1 MGKEKQ
7 KPKTV
12 RIQGLDIGNAAPVR
26 VESMLKNPL
35 DEERAV
41 FEEMEEL
48 EAVGCELVRVAFPS
62 RDLAPHLENLLA
74 RANIP
79 VMADVHFDYDL
90 AVEAIRCGLRSVRIN
105 PGNMKD
111 RKRLRKLIQVAAG
124 EGAVLRI
131 GANSGSLPD
140 RLVQEFEGDRGLALA
155 EAVAGQAEVMEHEG
169 FADIILSAK
178 STSLEETV
186 RSNLILAERF
196 PYPLHVGITEA
207 GPGMWGIVKTSCGL
221 ARLFSQGVGDTVRV
235 SLTGSSA
242 EEVLVAQAV
251 LQNMGLRC
259 FRADLV
265 SCPAC
270 GRKRVD
276 VEKLVKLVEPYMNRF
291 PKHWTVAVMGCEVN
305 GPREAAHA
313 DLGIAGTSSGVA
325 LFRHGRIVETCL
337 AGEAETRLSSFVE
350 SCLKEEGAP
359 ESNGLG
365 PDGDA
370 TLHAD

>member
-1 MGKEKQ
+1 
-7 KPKTV
+7 
-12 RIQGLDIGNAAPVR
+12 
-26 VESMLKNPL
+26 
-35 DEERAV
+35 
-41 FEEMEEL
+41 
-48 EAVGCELVRVAFPS
+48 
-62 RDLAPHLENLLA
+62 
-74 RANIP
+74 
-79 VMADVHFDYDL
+79 
-90 AVEAIRCGLRSVRIN
+90 
-105 PGNMKD
+105 
-111 RKRLRKLIQVAAG
+111 
-124 EGAVLRI
+124 
-131 GANSGSLPD
+131 
-140 RLVQEFEGDRGLALA
+140 
-155 EAVAGQAEVMEHEG
+155 
-169 FADIILSAK
+169 
-178 STSLEETV
+178 
-186 RSNLILAERF
+186 
-196 PYPLHVGITEA
+196 
-207 GPGMWGIVKTSCGL
+207 
-221 ARLFSQGVGDTVRV
+221 
-235 SLTGSSA
+235 
-242 EEVLVAQAV
+242 
-251 LQNMGLRC
+251 MGLRC